1 MISLRIQEKKTF
13 WFCCCFVFVQVSGE
27 ILYTVTTRVNWTEAV
42 LSCSSY
48 SYRIADTYTFRGVL
62 SAARNLLF
70 WVGIFRREF
79 TKIDTG
85 INLPLLLGRLSV
97 HEIHTIVVLF
107 VIHES
112 HMIWYTG
119 INNNPNQSVWFFQ

>member
-13 WFCCCFVFVQVSGE
+13 LILLLFCFVFVQVSGE

-48 SYRIADTYTFRGVL
+48 NYRIADTYTFRGVL

-85 INLPLLLGRLSV
+85 INLPLLLRWLGV

-112 HMIWYTG
+112 HMI
-119 INNNPNQSVWFFQ
+119 